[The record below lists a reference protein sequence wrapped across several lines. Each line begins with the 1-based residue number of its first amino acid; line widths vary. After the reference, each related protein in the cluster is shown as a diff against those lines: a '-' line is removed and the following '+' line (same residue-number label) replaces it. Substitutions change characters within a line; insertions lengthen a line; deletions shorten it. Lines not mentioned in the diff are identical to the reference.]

1 MSTES
6 AFRADLLTLDR
17 SRSEPLYRQIVE
29 RLRDVIEQ
37 GLLRPGARVASARSL
52 ASELGVARATVE
64 LAYGQLAGEGYL
76 LARGQAGTV
85 VAPRLPPRAPA
96 RANRGSTLPGPPPL
110 APVGPPPP
118 FQLGIPALDAFPRKL
133 WARLA
138 ARRIRATTIA
148 DMNYGDPAGY
158 APLREA
164 IAAYLRVSRG
174 VACTPA
180 QVFVTAG
187 HRASLAL
194 VSRALLAP
202 NDRAW
207 VEEPGFAPT
216 REVLQGAG
224 QRVVSVPV
232 DAHGLRVAEGRRRA
246 ADAKLAVVTP
256 SHQAPLGYSMSMAR
270 RLELL
275 AWAQDAK
282 AWIVEDDY
290 DGEYRYAGHP
300 LPALKSLDGQDR
312 VLYAGT
318 FSKVL
323 HPGLALAYLVVPEP
337 LVERFGRAARTGSN
351 GSPQLSQA
359 IVCDFLRE
367 GHFARH
373 IKKMRL
379 LYARRRAML
388 AAELQHA
395 FGEAVHIELRSGG
408 MHLIAGFKGL
418 GSDAAL
424 SRLAQEA
431 GLNCRAL
438 SERYAG
444 RPAHEGLLM
453 GFSNIASETE
463 ARRLVARLRSA
474 LVVDRAALSAS
485 ESGARRRALPRPARS
500 AW

>member
-1 MSTES
+1 MMDAHSL
-6 AFRADLLTLDR
+6 RAELLRLDR
-17 SRSEPLYRQIVE
+17 RQAAPLYRQICQ
-29 RLRDVIEQ
+29 RLRHAIEQ
-37 GLLRPGARVASARSL
+37 GLLQPGERLASARTL
-52 ASELGVARATVE
+52 AGELGVARGTVE

-85 VAPRLPPRAPA
+85 VSPQLPRSARPQRPA
-96 RANRGSTLPGPPPL
+96 RAG
-110 APVGPPPP
+110 APVPRELPLVPVSAPPP

-148 DMNYGDPAGY
+148 DMNYGDPLGH

-164 IAAYLRVSRG
+164 LATYLLVSRG
-174 VACTPA
+174 VTCSPA

-194 VSRALLAP
+194 VSRVLLAP
-202 NDRAW
+202 QERVWIED
-207 VEEPGFAPT
+207 PGFPPT
-216 REVLQGAG
+216 SEVLQSAG
-224 QRVVSVPV
+224 LRVVPVPV
-232 DAHGLRVAEGRRRA
+232 DAQGLRVAVGRRRA
-246 ADAKLAVVTP
+246 ADARLAVVTP
-256 SHQAPLGYSMSMAR
+256 SHQAPLGHSMSMAR

-275 AWAQDAK
+275 AWAQAAK

-300 LPALKSLDGQDR
+300 LPALKSLDRQDR

-337 LVERFGRAARTGSN
+337 LVERFARAARMGSN
-351 GSPQLSQA
+351 GCSTLGQA
-359 IVCDFLRE
+359 IVSDFLRE

-373 IKKMRL
+373 VKKMRL
-379 LYARRRAML
+379 LYARRRTML
-388 AAELQHA
+388 AAQLQRA

-408 MHLIAGFKGL
+408 MHLIAGFEGL
-418 GSDAAL
+418 GSDTAL
-424 SRLAQEA
+424 SLRAQEA

-444 RPAHEGLLM
+444 KPALDGLLM
-453 GFSNIASETE
+453 GFANIVSEAE
-463 ARRLVARLRSA
+463 AKRLVERL
-474 LVVDRAALSAS
+474 
-485 ESGARRRALPRPARS
+485 RRALLMG
-500 AW
+500 

>member
-1 MSTES
+1 MMDAHSL
-6 AFRADLLTLDR
+6 RAELLRLDR
-17 SRSEPLYRQIVE
+17 RQAEPLHRQICR
-29 RLRDVIEQ
+29 RLRKAIEQ
-37 GLLRPGARVASARSL
+37 GLLQPGERLASARSL
-52 ASELGVARATVE
+52 ASELGVARGTVE

-85 VAPRLPPRAPA
+85 VSPQLPRTAAPRPERPAHTGAPA
-96 RANRGSTLPGPPPL
+96 PRDLPLVPIS
-110 APVGPPPP
+110 APPP

-138 ARRIRATTIA
+138 ARRIRATTVA
-148 DMNYGDPAGY
+148 DMNYGDPVGH

-164 IAAYLRVSRG
+164 IATYLLVSRG
-174 VACTPA
+174 VACSPG

-194 VSRALLAP
+194 VSRALLA
-202 NDRAW
+202 REERVW
-207 VEEPGFAPT
+207 VEDPGFPPT
-216 REVLQGAG
+216 SEVLQSAG
-224 QRVVSVPV
+224 QRVVAVPV
-232 DAHGLRVAEGRRRA
+232 DAQGLRVAEGRRRA
-246 ADAKLAVVTP
+246 PYARLAVVTP

-275 AWAQDAK
+275 AWAQAAK

-300 LPALKSLDGQDR
+300 LPALKSLDRRDR

-337 LVERFGRAARTGSN
+337 LVERFARAAHTWSN
-351 GSPQLSQA
+351 GCPQLSQA
-359 IVCDFLRE
+359 IVCDFLKE

-388 AAELQHA
+388 AAELQRV

-408 MHLIAGFKGL
+408 MHLIASFEGL
-418 GSDAAL
+418 GSDTAL
-424 SRLAQEA
+424 GRRAQEA

-444 RPAHEGLLM
+444 KPAHEGLLM
-453 GFSNIASETE
+453 GFANIASQAE
-463 ARRLVARLRSA
+463 ARRLVGRLHVA
-474 LVVDRAALSAS
+474 LVVD
-485 ESGARRRALPRPARS
+485 
-500 AW
+500 